1 MEQST
6 LEIFKHLALAILLG
20 ALMGLERERS
30 GRRFAGMRTFP
41 LISLMGAV
49 SALLA
54 DLTGSHWVLAA
65 GLIAVTV
72 LAVTGNLLQAR
83 RRPDPGLT
91 TAIAMLIAFGLGA
104 MVYFGQAA
112 PAVAAAFA
120 ATAIL
125 YFKPHLHAFS
135 RKVKQ
140 RDIYAVL
147 QFGLVTFIIL
157 PILPN
162 RDYGPFNSLNPQHIW
177 LMVVLISGLSL
188 SGYVVLKLLKGRW
201 GGPLLGLLGGL
212 VSSTATTLAFGR
224 QARRNTELSRTAAVV
239 VILASTVLMVRVVVE
254 VAVVNPAL
262 LRHLWLPALLMF
274 LAGLAV
280 AALVWGTSKT
290 EPELVAETKN
300 PAELTGAVAFGLLYG
315 VVLLAVSAGMHYF
328 GNEGVYV
335 VSLISGLTD
344 VDAITLSNARLAGT
358 GVIEPLQARN
368 AIVIAILANLAFK
381 LAAVRIIGTARLARW
396 TALGFA
402 AIALAGIASL
412 FI

>member
-162 RDYGPFNSLNPQHIW
+162 RDYGPFSSLNPQHIW